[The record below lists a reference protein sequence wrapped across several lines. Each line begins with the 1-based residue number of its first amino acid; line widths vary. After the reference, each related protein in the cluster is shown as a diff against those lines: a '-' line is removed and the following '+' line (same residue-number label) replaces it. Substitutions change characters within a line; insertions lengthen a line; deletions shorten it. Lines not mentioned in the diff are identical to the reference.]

1 MKAEIISIG
10 TEILLGEITDTNASF
25 LAYELPALGIDLYW
39 ITQVGDNLGRLT
51 EAFKRAWDRSDIII
65 TTGGLGPT
73 EDDLTREAIAGM
85 LGEEITIDPELEK
98 EIRDFFS
105 GRGFEMP
112 PSNIKQAAI
121 IPSATPIT
129 NPRGTAPGWWVE
141 REGKTI
147 IAMPGPPSEMQRMWQ
162 KEVSQRLA
170 ERVGEGVIVSKTIK
184 TFGYAESS
192 VGEMMSHLV
201 SSTNPT
207 LGVYAKLDGIYLR
220 ITAKAK
226 SEEKAHEMIA
236 RMEESVRSIVGES
249 IWGVDNDTLEELVGG
264 LLTEKGITLATMES
278 LSGGLLSSIIT
289 DVPGSSNYF
298 KGGIVSYTNEFKI
311 ASGIDPE
318 LISAYGVVSPQ
329 VAEAMAEAA
338 RVRLGADIGIGITGV
353 AGPEPLEGKQPGI
366 AYISIDD
373 GKSKK
378 TVLGLYPQRRPEVK
392 RRAALHALFELRK
405 TLLSRG

>member
-65 TTGGLGPT
+65 STGGLGPT

-129 NPRGTAPGWWVE
+129 NPRGTAPGWLVE
-141 REGKTI
+141 QEGKTI

-162 KEVSQRLA
+162 KEVSQRL
-170 ERVGEGVIVSKTIK
+170 RGRMGGEVIVSKTIK
-184 TFGYAESS
+184 IFGYAESS
-192 VGEMMSHLV
+192 VGEMVSHLV

-207 LGVYAKLDGIYLR
+207 LGVYAKPDGIYLR
-220 ITAKAK
+220 ITAKAQ
-226 SEEKAHEMIA
+226 SEAKAQEMIA
-236 RMEESVRSIVGES
+236 HMEDSVRSILGES
-249 IWGVDNDTLEELVGG
+249 IWGTDNDTLEELVGA
-264 LLTEKGITLATMES
+264 LLTERGLTLATMES
-278 LSGGLLSSIIT
+278 CTGGLLSSTIT

-298 KGGIVSYTNEFKI
+298 KGGIVSYTNELKV
-311 ASGIDPE
+311 ASGVNTE
-318 LISAYGVVSPQ
+318 LISEYGAVSPQ

-338 RVRLGADIGIGITGV
+338 RIRLGADIGIGITGV
-353 AGPEPLEGKQPGI
+353 AGPEPLEGKQPGTV
-366 AYISIDD
+366 YISIDD

-378 TVLGLYPQRRPEVK
+378 TVQSLFPQRRPEVK
-392 RRAALHALFELRK
+392 RRAALHALFELKK
-405 TLLSRG
+405 TLLSL